1 LFIWFVWFFW
11 LNETN
16 ELNQINQI
24 NKTNQT
30 DRAKTFMA
38 SGSRSL
44 FTTQTAPSARTIA
57 LSLLV
62 ESAKSD
68 EGVDILL
75 DRALAQCSFDS
86 RDRALTVELT
96 FGVLRHLATIDWRLE
111 PVLDKPLLRL
121 PVAVQMTLRLGAYQL
136 LFLDRIPQS
145 AAVNESVNL
154 ARAFAGTV
162 GRDWS
167 GLVNAVLRGLLRHPP
182 HPWPS
187 IDHDAAQALAVQY
200 SVPGWLSRRWV
211 ERLGL
216 ASAEVACKEVS
227 AAPPLTLRVNRLIT
241 TREALLERFGQAG
254 IAAKP
259 TNMSPFGIQIEEGGT
274 VPSLPGFHEGAFYVE
289 DEAAQLI
296 PPLLDPQPGDIA
308 LDACAAPGGK
318 STHLADLMQNKG
330 AIYAVD
336 RKGAR
341 LDLLRSNCQRL
352 RVQNV
357 VPIIG
362 DIREPREWVSMIE
375 RAGEPSVDRI
385 LVDAP
390 CSGLGVLRRHP
401 EAKWRKD
408 QQALPRHQALQCQIL
423 EAVAPC
429 LRPGGV
435 LVYSTCSTEPE
446 ENEDVIG
453 RFCRAHAEFQRESVH
468 PWLPTAAQGFVTEQ
482 GALSTMPNRFSMDGF
497 YAARL
502 RKVL

>member
-1 LFIWFVWFFW
+1 M
-11 LNETN
+11 T
-16 ELNQINQI
+16 
-24 NKTNQT
+24 
-30 DRAKTFMA
+30 

-44 FTTQTAPSARTIA
+44 FTAQTAPSARAIA

-62 ESAKSD
+62 ESERSE
-68 EGVDILL
+68 EGVDVLL
-75 DRALAQCSFDS
+75 DRALARCSFDS
-86 RDRALTVELT
+86 RERALTVELT
-96 FGVLRHLATIDWRLE
+96 YGVLRRLATIDWRLE
-111 PVLDKPLLRL
+111 PVLDKPLPRL
-121 PVAVQMTLRLGAYQL
+121 PDAVQMVLRLGAYQL

-154 ARAFAGTV
+154 ARAFTGTV

-167 GLVNAVLRGLLRHPP
+167 GLVNAVLRGLLRHPLQ
-182 HPWPS
+182 PWPS
-187 IDHDAAQALAVQY
+187 MDHDAAQALAVRY
-200 SVPGWLSRRWV
+200 SIPSWLSRRWV

-216 ASAEVACKEVS
+216 VSAEAACEGVS
-227 AAPPLTLRVNRLIT
+227 VAPPMTLRVNQLIT
-241 TREALLERFGQAG
+241 TREALLKTFVQAG

-259 TNMSPFGIQIEEGGT
+259 TSASPFGILIEEGGL

-296 PPLLDPQPGDIA
+296 PLLLDPQPGDIV

-318 STHLADLMQNKG
+318 ATHLADLMRNKG
-330 AIYAVD
+330 TIYAVD

-341 LDLLRSNCQRL
+341 LDLLRNNCDRL
-352 RVQNV
+352 RVQIV
-357 VPIIG
+357 VPIVG
-362 DIREPREWVSMIE
+362 DIREPRAWVPIIE
-375 RAGEPSVDRI
+375 PTRLSSVKKAGVSGPSIDRI

-408 QQALPRHQALQCQIL
+408 EQAFPRHQALQSQIL

-446 ENEDVIG
+446 ENKDVIE
-453 RFCRAHAEFQRESVH
+453 RFCRAHAEFQRESVV
-468 PWLPTAAQGFVTEQ
+468 PWLPPGARGFVTEQ
-482 GALSTMPNRFSMDGF
+482 GALSTMGNRFSMDGF

-502 RKVL
+502 RKAL

>member
-1 LFIWFVWFFW
+1 
-11 LNETN
+11 
-16 ELNQINQI
+16 
-24 NKTNQT
+24 
-30 DRAKTFMA
+30 M
-38 SGSRSL
+38 
-44 FTTQTAPSARTIA
+44 
-57 LSLLV
+57 
-62 ESAKSD
+62 ESTKSE
-68 EGVDILL
+68 EGVDVLL
-75 DRALAQCSFDS
+75 DRALARCSFDS
-86 RDRALTVELT
+86 RERSLTVELT
-96 FGVLRHLATIDWRLE
+96 YGVLRRLATIDWRLE

-121 PVAVQMTLRLGAYQL
+121 PVAVQMALRLGAYQL

-182 HPWPS
+182 ESWPS
-187 IDHDAAQALAVQY
+187 MDRDAAQALAVRY
-200 SVPGWLSRRWV
+200 SVPSWLSRRWV

-227 AAPPLTLRVNRLIT
+227 VAPPLTLRVNRLIT
-241 TREALLERFGQAG
+241 TREAHLERFSQMG

-259 TNMSPFGIQIEEGGT
+259 TNVSPFGIQIEEGGS

-296 PPLLDPQPGDIA
+296 PSLLDPQPGDIV

-330 AIYAVD
+330 TIYAID
-336 RKGAR
+336 RKDAR

-408 QQALPRHQALQCQIL
+408 EQALPRHQTLQCQIL
-423 EAVAPC
+423 EAVVPC

-453 RFCRAHAEFQRESVH
+453 RFCRAHAEFQRESVR

-502 RKVL
+502 RKIP

>member
-1 LFIWFVWFFW
+1 M
-11 LNETN
+11 T
-16 ELNQINQI
+16 
-24 NKTNQT
+24 
-30 DRAKTFMA
+30 

-44 FTTQTAPSARTIA
+44 FATQIAPSARTIA

-62 ESAKSD
+62 ESVKSE
-68 EGVDILL
+68 EGIDVLL
-75 DRALAQCSFDS
+75 DRALAQCSFDN
-86 RDRALTVELT
+86 RERALTVEIT
-96 FGVLRHLATIDWRLE
+96 YGVLRRLSTLDWRLE
-111 PVLDKPLLRL
+111 PVLETPLPRL
-121 PVAVQMTLRLGAYQL
+121 PVPVQMVLRLGAYQL
-136 LFLDRIPQS
+136 LFLGRIPQS

-154 ARAFAGTV
+154 ARAFTGTV

-167 GLVNAVLRGLLRHPP
+167 GFVNAVLRALLRHPAR
-182 HPWPS
+182 PWPS
-187 IDHDAAQALAVQY
+187 MDLDAAQGLALRY

-211 ERLGL
+211 ERLGV
-216 ASAEVACKEVS
+216 ASAEMVCEGVS
-227 AAPPLTLRVNRLIT
+227 VAPPLTIRVNHLIT
-241 TREALLERFGQAG
+241 TREALLETFARGG

-259 TNMSPFGIQIEEGGT
+259 TSVSPFGILIEDGGS
-274 VPSLPGFHEGAFYVE
+274 VPSLPGFHEGGFYVE

-296 PPLLDPQPGDIA
+296 PPLLDPQPGDIV

-318 STHLADLMQNKG
+318 STHLADLMHNKG
-330 AIYAVD
+330 TIYAVD

-341 LDLLRSNCQRL
+341 LELLRSNCHRL
-352 RVQNV
+352 GVQIV

-362 DIREPREWVSMIE
+362 DIRRPREWVPTIE
-375 RAGEPSVDRI
+375 TEESPSVKKPKVADLSVDRI

-408 QQALPRHQALQCQIL
+408 ERALPRHQALQCQIL

-429 LRPGGV
+429 LRPGGM

-446 ENEDVIG
+446 ENEHVIE
-453 RFCRAHAEFQRESVH
+453 RFCRAHTEFQRESVVS
-468 PWLPTAAQGFVTEQ
+468 WLPPAAQGFVTEQ
-482 GALSTMPNRFSMDGF
+482 GALSTVGNRFSMDGF

>member
-1 LFIWFVWFFW
+1 
-11 LNETN
+11 
-16 ELNQINQI
+16 
-24 NKTNQT
+24 
-30 DRAKTFMA
+30 MA
-38 SGSRSL
+38 SGPRSL
-44 FTTQTAPSARTIA
+44 FTTQIAPSARAVA

-62 ESAKSD
+62 ESDKSE
-68 EGVDILL
+68 EGVDVLL
-75 DRALAQCSFDS
+75 DRALARGLFDS

-96 FGVLRHLATIDWRLE
+96 YGVLRRLATIDWRLE

-121 PVAVQMTLRLGAYQL
+121 PVAVQMVLRLGAYQL

-167 GLVNAVLRGLLRHPP
+167 GLVNAVLRSLLRHSPE
-182 HPWPS
+182 PWPS
-187 IDHDAAQALAVQY
+187 MDHDPAQALAVRY

-216 ASAEVACKEVS
+216 ASAEAACEGVS
-227 AAPPLTLRVNRLIT
+227 VAPPMTLRVNQLAT
-241 TREALLERFGQAG
+241 TRAALLERFAQAG
-254 IAAKP
+254 IAAKQ
-259 TNMSPFGIQIEEGGT
+259 TSVSPFGIVLEDGGL
-274 VPSLPGFHEGAFYVE
+274 VSSLPGFQDGAFYVE

-296 PPLLDPQPGDIA
+296 PLLLDPQPGDIV

-318 STHLADLMQNKG
+318 STHVADLMQNKG
-330 AIYAVD
+330 TIYAID
-336 RKGAR
+336 RKGTR

-352 RVQNV
+352 RVQIV
-357 VPIIG
+357 VPIVG
-362 DIREPREWVSMIE
+362 DIREPREWVPLIE
-375 RAGEPSVDRI
+375 TAGSPAGKKAKEDERSVDRI

-408 QQALPRHQALQCQIL
+408 EQALPRHQALQGQIL

-446 ENEDVIG
+446 ENEAVIE
-453 RFCRAHAEFQRESVH
+453 RFCRVHAEFQRESVAS
-468 PWLPTAAQGFVTEQ
+468 WLPPVAQGFVTEQ
-482 GALSTMPNRFSMDGF
+482 GDLSTVGNRFSMDGF

-502 RKVL
+502 RKIS

>member
-1 LFIWFVWFFW
+1 
-11 LNETN
+11 
-16 ELNQINQI
+16 
-24 NKTNQT
+24 
-30 DRAKTFMA
+30 MA

-44 FTTQTAPSARTIA
+44 FTGQTAPSARAIA

-62 ESAKSD
+62 ESVKSE
-68 EGVDILL
+68 EGVDVLL
-75 DRALAQCSFDS
+75 DRALARCSFDS
-86 RDRALTVELT
+86 RERALTVELT
-96 FGVLRHLATIDWRLE
+96 YGVLRRLATIDWRLE
-111 PVLDKPLLRL
+111 PVLNKPLPRL
-121 PVAVQMTLRLGAYQL
+121 PVAVQMVLRLGAYQL

-182 HPWPS
+182 LPWPS
-187 IDHDAAQALAVQY
+187 MDSDAAQALAVRY

-211 ERLGL
+211 ERLGVT
-216 ASAEVACKEVS
+216 SAEAACEGVS
-227 AAPPLTLRVNRLIT
+227 AVPPLTLRVNRLIT
-241 TREALLERFGQAG
+241 TREALLEKFAQVS

-259 TNMSPFGIQIEEGGT
+259 TSVSPFGILIEEGGL
-274 VPSLPGFHEGAFYVE
+274 VPSFPGFQEGAFYVE

-296 PPLLDPQPGDIA
+296 PLLLDPQPGDIV

-318 STHLADLMQNKG
+318 ATHLADLMHNKG
-330 AIYAVD
+330 KIYAVD

-341 LDLLRSNCQRL
+341 LDLVRSNCRRL
-352 RVQNV
+352 GVQIV
-357 VPIIG
+357 IPMVG
-362 DIREPREWVSMIE
+362 DIRQPLEWVPMIE
-375 RAGEPSVDRI
+375 TAGPSSVKKASVGEPSVDRI

-401 EAKWRKD
+401 ESKWRKD
-408 QQALPRHQALQCQIL
+408 GQALPRHQALQCQIL

-446 ENEDVIG
+446 ENEDVIE
-453 RFCRAHAEFQRESVH
+453 RFCRAHAEFQRESVV
-468 PWLPTAAQGFVTEQ
+468 PWIPHAAQEFVTEQ
-482 GALSTMPNRFSMDGF
+482 GALSTVSNRFLMDGF

>member
-1 LFIWFVWFFW
+1 
-11 LNETN
+11 
-16 ELNQINQI
+16 
-24 NKTNQT
+24 
-30 DRAKTFMA
+30 MA

-44 FTTQTAPSARTIA
+44 FTTQTALSARAIA

-62 ESAKSD
+62 ESDKSE
-68 EGVDILL
+68 EGVDVLL
-75 DRALAQCSFDS
+75 ERALTQCSFDS
-86 RDRALTVELT
+86 RERALTVELT
-96 FGVLRHLATIDWRLE
+96 YGALRRRATIDWRLE

-121 PVAVQMTLRLGAYQL
+121 PVAVQMVLRLGAYQL

-154 ARAFAGTV
+154 AKAFTGTV
-162 GRDWS
+162 GRDW
-167 GLVNAVLRGLLRHPP
+167 GGFVNAVLRALLRHPP
-182 HPWPS
+182 EPWPS
-187 IDHDAAQALAVQY
+187 MDHDAAQALAVRY
-200 SVPGWLSRRWV
+200 SIPGWLSRRWV

-216 ASAEVACKEVS
+216 ASAEAACEGVS
-227 AAPPLTLRVNRLIT
+227 VAPPMTLRVNRLVT
-241 TREALLERFGQAG
+241 TREALLEIFAQAG

-259 TNMSPFGIQIEEGGT
+259 TSVSLSGILLDEGGP
-274 VPSLPGFHEGAFYVE
+274 VSSLPGFQEGAFYVE

-296 PPLLDPQPGDIA
+296 PLLLDPQPDDIV

-318 STHLADLMQNKG
+318 STHVAALMQNKG
-330 AIYAVD
+330 IIYAVD
-336 RKGAR
+336 RKETR
-341 LDLLRSNCQRL
+341 LDLVRSNCRRL
-352 RVQNV
+352 GVQIV
-357 VPIIG
+357 VPIVS
-362 DIREPREWVSMIE
+362 DIRQPLEWLPMIE
-375 RAGEPSVDRI
+375 TAGSSSMKKDRVGEPSIDRI

-408 QQALPRHQALQCQIL
+408 EQSLPRHQALQCQIL

-446 ENEDVIG
+446 ENEDVIE
-453 RFCRAHAEFQRESVH
+453 RFSRAHREFQRESVV
-468 PWLPTAAQGFVTEQ
+468 PWLPPAAREFVTEQ
-482 GALSTMPNRFSMDGF
+482 GALSTVGNRFSMDGF

>member
-1 LFIWFVWFFW
+1 
-11 LNETN
+11 
-16 ELNQINQI
+16 
-24 NKTNQT
+24 
-30 DRAKTFMA
+30 MA
-38 SGSRSL
+38 FGSRSL
-44 FTTQTAPSARTIA
+44 FTAQTAASARAIA

-62 ESAKSD
+62 ESVKSE

-75 DRALAQCSFDS
+75 DRALARCSFDS
-86 RDRALTVELT
+86 RERALTVELT
-96 FGVLRHLATIDWRLE
+96 YGVLRRLATIDWRLE
-111 PVLDKPLLRL
+111 PVLEKPLSRL
-121 PVAVQMTLRLGAYQL
+121 PVAVQMVLRLGAYQL
-136 LFLDRIPQS
+136 LFLNRIPQS

-167 GLVNAVLRGLLRHPP
+167 GLVHGVLRALLRHPP
-182 HPWPS
+182 KPWPS
-187 IDHDAAQALAVQY
+187 LDPDAAQALAVRY

-211 ERLGL
+211 ERLGV
-216 ASAEVACKEVS
+216 ASAEVACEGVS
-227 AAPPLTLRVNRLIT
+227 GAPPLTLRVNQLIT
-241 TREALLERFGQAG
+241 TREALLEQFAQVS

-259 TNMSPFGIQIEEGGT
+259 TSVSPFGILVEEGGS

-296 PPLLDPQPGDIA
+296 PPLLDPQPGGIA

-318 STHLADLMQNKG
+318 STHLADLMHNKG
-330 AIYAVD
+330 MIYAVD

-341 LDLLRSNCQRL
+341 LDLVRSNCRRL
-352 RVQNV
+352 GVQIV
-357 VPIIG
+357 VPIVG
-362 DIREPREWVSMIE
+362 DIRQPLEWLPMIE
-375 RAGEPSVDRI
+375 TAGPPSVKKAGVVEPSVDRI

-408 QQALPRHQALQCQIL
+408 EQALPRHQALQCQIL

-446 ENEDVIG
+446 ENEDVIE
-453 RFCRAHAEFQRESVH
+453 RFCRTHAEFQRESVV
-468 PWLPTAAQGFVTEQ
+468 PWLPPAAQGFVTEQ
-482 GALSTMPNRFSMDGF
+482 GALSTIGNRFSMDGF

>member
-1 LFIWFVWFFW
+1 
-11 LNETN
+11 
-16 ELNQINQI
+16 
-24 NKTNQT
+24 
-30 DRAKTFMA
+30 M
-38 SGSRSL
+38 
-44 FTTQTAPSARTIA
+44 
-57 LSLLV
+57 
-62 ESAKSD
+62 ESTKSE
-68 EGVDILL
+68 EGVDVLL
-75 DRALAQCSFDS
+75 DRALARCSFDS
-86 RDRALTVELT
+86 RERSLTVELT
-96 FGVLRHLATIDWRLE
+96 YGVLRHLATIDWRLE

-121 PVAVQMTLRLGAYQL
+121 PVAVQMTLRLGTYQL

-182 HPWPS
+182 EPWPS
-187 IDHDAAQALAVQY
+187 MDHDAAQALAVRY

-227 AAPPLTLRVNRLIT
+227 VAPPLTLRVNRLIT
-241 TREALLERFGQAG
+241 TREALLENFSQMG

-259 TNMSPFGIQIEEGGT
+259 TDVSPFGIQIEEGGS

-330 AIYAVD
+330 TIYAID
-336 RKGAR
+336 RKDAR

-375 RAGEPSVDRI
+375 IAGSPSARKTSVGEPSIDRI

-390 CSGLGVLRRHP
+390 CSGFGVLRRHP

-408 QQALPRHQALQCQIL
+408 EQALPRHQALQCQIL

-446 ENEDVIG
+446 ENEDVIE
-453 RFCRAHAEFQRESVH
+453 RFCRAHAEFQRESVR

-482 GALSTMPNRFSMDGF
+482 GALSTMPNYFSMDGF

-502 RKVL
+502 RKIL

>member
-1 LFIWFVWFFW
+1 
-11 LNETN
+11 
-16 ELNQINQI
+16 
-24 NKTNQT
+24 
-30 DRAKTFMA
+30 MA

-44 FTTQTAPSARTIA
+44 FTSQTAPSARVIA

-62 ESAKSD
+62 ESVKSE
-68 EGVDILL
+68 EGVDVLL
-75 DRALAQCSFDS
+75 DRALARCAFDG
-86 RDRALTVELT
+86 RERALAVELT
-96 FGVLRHLATIDWRLE
+96 YGVLRHLATIDWRLE

-121 PVAVQMTLRLGAYQL
+121 PVAVQMALRLGAYQL

-154 ARAFAGTV
+154 TKAFAGTL

-167 GLVNAVLRGLLRHPP
+167 GFVNAVLRELLRHPP
-182 HPWPS
+182 APWPS
-187 IDHDAAQALAVQY
+187 IDHDAAQALTVRY

-211 ERLGL
+211 ERLGV
-216 ASAEVACKEVS
+216 ASAKAVCEGVS
-227 AAPPLTLRVNRLIT
+227 VIPPLTLRVNHLIT
-241 TREALLERFGQAG
+241 TRAALLDTFAQVN

-259 TNMSPFGIQIEEGGT
+259 TSVSPFGIVLEEGGP

-296 PPLLDPQPGDIA
+296 PPLLDPQPGDIV

-318 STHLADLMQNKG
+318 STHVADLMHNKG
-330 AIYAVD
+330 TIYAVD

-341 LDLLRSNCQRL
+341 LDLLRSNCRRL
-352 RVQNV
+352 GVRIV

-362 DIREPREWVSMIE
+362 DIRQPREWAPMIE
-375 RAGEPSVDRI
+375 IAGSLSMKKARVGEPSTDRI

-401 EAKWRKD
+401 EAKWRKGE
-408 QQALPRHQALQCQIL
+408 QALPRHQALQCQIL
-423 EAVAPC
+423 EAIAPC

-435 LVYSTCSTEPE
+435 LVYSTCSTEAE
-446 ENEDVIG
+446 ENEDVVQ
-453 RFCRAHAEFQRESVH
+453 RFCLAHREFTRESVA
-468 PWLPTAAQGFVTEQ
+468 PWLPPAAQGFVTEQ
-482 GALSTMPNRFSMDGF
+482 GALSTVGNQFSMDGF